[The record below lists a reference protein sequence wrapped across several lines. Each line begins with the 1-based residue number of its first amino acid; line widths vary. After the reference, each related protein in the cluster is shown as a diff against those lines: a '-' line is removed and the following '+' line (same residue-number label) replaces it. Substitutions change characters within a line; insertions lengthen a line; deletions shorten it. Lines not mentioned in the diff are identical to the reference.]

1 VRQYHLQVSDLIR
14 DEYNIYQ
21 VLGVDYNNYC
31 KPSEVAVRCI
41 RGPHVGKAR
50 NVQYST
56 VMKMFAEKQLSLVE
70 KGSESV

>member
-1 VRQYHLQVSDLIR
+1 MNLQVADLIQ
-14 DEYNIYQ
+14 DDCNTYQ
-21 VLGVDYNNYC
+21 VIGVDYNSYC

-56 VMKMFAEKQLSLVE
+56 VMKMFAEKRLSLVD
-70 KGSESV
+70 KSSESV